1 MLRERPIKK
10 HNAVGC
16 VVPSFFNGDDFAS
29 SQSVV
34 IPSHD
39 EYNLGDLI
47 DAGVKV
53 SPVSTDI
60 IHDEG
65 AVNALP
71 SLMDDNS
78 QN

>member
-10 HNAVGC
+10 HSAVGC
-16 VVPSFFNGDDFAS
+16 VVPAFFNGDYFAS

-39 EYNLGDLI
+39 EYNIGDLI
-47 DAGVKV
+47 EAGVKV

-60 IHDEG
+60 IHDDG
-65 AVNALP
+65 AVNALV
-71 SLMDDNS
+71 SEMSDN
-78 QN
+78 

>member
-16 VVPSFFNGDDFAS
+16 VVPAFFNGNDFVS

-47 DAGVKV
+47 DAGIKV

-65 AVNALP
+65 AVNALV
-71 SLMDDNS
+71 SGINDNS